1 MPLEYDG
8 GEYFSSAP
16 LFFLLDSHSFITSF
30 TFIFLISKKAKKET
44 FLLWNQ
50 IGFLF
55 LRRSVF
61 CPFHSI
67 FFLFFLVIFYVRR
80 SWTEMKN
87 WHSANIDR
95 RMDAIQHG
103 FVVLTNAFADRD
115 SIRRSTGR
123 ALMEPLWKWL
133 IKTIVT
139 ILVDIT
145 SICIGATNVRTD
157 ASLVRARHHAWQHT
171 IGHSAS
177 VYSPFR

>member
-1 MPLEYDG
+1 
-8 GEYFSSAP
+8 
-16 LFFLLDSHSFITSF
+16 
-30 TFIFLISKKAKKET
+30 
-44 FLLWNQ
+44 
-50 IGFLF
+50 
-55 LRRSVF
+55 
-61 CPFHSI
+61 
-67 FFLFFLVIFYVRR
+67 
-80 SWTEMKN
+80 MKN

-157 ASLVRARHHAWQHT
+157 ASLVRARHHVWQHT